1 MNQNRKKKVW
11 IILGVS
17 LGIGLLCVFFF
28 WFLPAIFTRWVS
40 TETIE
45 SFLEQRAGYR
55 GMVFLAL
62 FQAAQVLSIFFPGAA
77 VQIAGGLAYGTI
89 RSFLICLTTFVLT
102 NIAVFCIARYRNSR
116 VTRTDAKVNRKLK
129 KVLDWI
135 NSSDPLFMVML
146 AYMMPGIPNGFV
158 PYAASHT
165 KITARQFSVAVFL
178 GSLIQIF
185 IMCSIGSRI
194 MSGDYAVSFFLVLA
208 MLGLI
213 FLLYRVKNRLVGIFE
228 QYQKTKANGSVADK
242 R

>member
-1 MNQNRKKKVW
+1 MEKSRKKKLW
-11 IILGVS
+11 IILGIS

-28 WFLPAIFTRWVS
+28 WFLPAIFQKWVS
-40 TETIE
+40 AEKIE
-45 SFLEQRAGYR
+45 SFLEQKAGYR
-55 GMVFLAL
+55 GLVFLAL

-77 VQIAGGLAYGTI
+77 VQIAGGLVYGAI
-89 RSFLICLTTFVLT
+89 RSYFVCLISFVLT
-102 NIAVFCIARYRNSR
+102 NLMVFAIARFRNSR
-116 VTRTDAKVNRKLK
+116 MARPGAKINRKLQ

-165 KITARQFSVAVFL
+165 KITARQFFLSVSL

-194 MSGDYAVSFFLVLA
+194 MSGDYVVSFFLVLA

-213 FLLYRVKNRLVGIFE
+213 FLLYRLKGRLIGIFE
-228 QYQKTKANGSVADK
+228 QYQKNRQNHSPADK